1 MTPLFSDSAPW
12 SPRLLLVTGL
22 VCLPIS
28 WLLVQETLYQRQVE
42 AHTRQVHQQLETRKA
57 TLKRLQEMQQHRL
70 KQAERLKSVPPAI
83 ELMDRISSVMQPDAI
98 LQAID
103 IHPAQREVRLNV
115 NASSLDAVLALSER
129 LQQLPARVVLES
141 HRTSAEAMPAW
152 PVIATLT
159 VQFVQEPAHGKTH
172 PS

>member
-22 VCLPIS
+22 VCLPIA
-28 WLLVQETLYQRQVE
+28 WLLVQETFYQRQVE
-42 AHTRQVHQQLETRKA
+42 EHTLQVRQQLDTRKA
-57 TLKRLQEMQQHRL
+57 TLKRLQELQQHRL
-70 KQAERLKSVPPAI
+70 KQAERLKSVPPAVA
-83 ELMDRISSVMQPDAI
+83 LMDRVASVMQSDVI

-129 LQQLPARVVLES
+129 LQKLPARVVLES
-141 HRTSAEAMPAW
+141 HRTSGDATPAW
-152 PVIATLT
+152 PVIASLT
-159 VQFVQEPAHGKTH
+159 VQFLQEPAHDKTH